1 MHEAAD
7 TGVEPTPT
15 GEPGSGGADVP
26 HEGAGEP
33 PEVPDELLL
42 LEEELLEELLD
53 VLPVPIRPVE
63 PELDEV
69 PVPIRPVELELDEVP
84 VPIRPVELE
93 ELLEELLLDE
103 LLLDELLLEELLLE
117 ELLLDEL
124 LPDELLVEELL
135 FPFPFPVPV
144 PVPGEPVVEEL
155 VELLPLWPEFPFPVE
170 PPPSIPIATASW
182 EGRLSPSTRPGTS
195 SGSSAFV
202 ITNSFLPL

>member
-1 MHEAAD
+1 VHEAAD

-33 PEVPDELLL
+33 PEEPDELLL
-42 LEEELLEELLD
+42 LEEELPEELLD

-63 PELDEV
+63 LELDEV

-103 LLLDELLLEELLLE
+103 LLLDELLLD

-124 LPDELLVEELL
+124 LPDELLLEELL

-144 PVPGEPVVEEL
+144 PGEPVVEAL
-155 VELLPLWPEFPFPVE
+155 LLELLPLWPEFPFPVE
-170 PPPSIPIATASW
+170 PPPYIPIATASC
-182 EGRLSPSTRPGTS
+182 EGILSPSTRPGTS